1 MVLVVEHRSVHVE
14 VPDCPALRLSSSFSV
29 STWVCLDT
37 LSDVPGYQK
46 EGGWPCI
53 LCKTRS
59 WDNGF
64 GFYGKRGNPQVPRNY
79 FERFRSST
87 DAMARGF

>member
-37 LSDVPGYQK
+37 LSDAPGYQK

-64 GFYGKRGNPQVPRNY
+64 GFYGKDKKNLGTPATN
-79 FERFRSST
+79 S
-87 DAMARGF
+87 D